1 MKHFL
6 TIHDYLPA
14 LEDYLFVDNEMSET
28 TLVKH
33 EFLTAFYTGAR
44 TIVDL
49 GCKDTRTVEKMA
61 NILCTALG
69 CFNYIQMEDA
79 ETGASRLIDARW
91 SDPQKN
97 CAAALHRFLRLKA
110 QEEYGAPELLQVKW
124 VFEAVLGAILE
135 ETTTCCKNRNA
146 CKGTAGIAHHSRYV
160 RTLLN
165 AVYQSDSGEP
175 EFDVTKLPSGPGFD
189 NISLGLWKEFSQ
201 AYLDYVSYVEG

>member
-1 MKHFL
+1 MKDFL
-6 TIHDYLPA
+6 TIRDYLSA
-14 LEDYLFVDNEMSET
+14 LEDYIFVDAEMSET

-33 EFLTAFYTGAR
+33 EFLVAFYTGAR

-49 GCKDTRTVEKMA
+49 GCKDTHAVEKMA

-91 SDPQKN
+91 VDTQKN
-97 CAAALHRFLRLKA
+97 CATALHRFLKLKA
-110 QEEYGAPELLQVKW
+110 QEEYGAPELLQVKC
-124 VFEAVLGAILE
+124 VFEAVLGAVLE
-135 ETTTCCKNRNA
+135 KTITCGKNRNA
-146 CKGTAGIAHHSRYV
+146 CEGTAGIARHSRYV

-201 AYLDYVSYVEG
+201 EYLDYVSYMED

>member
-1 MKHFL
+1 MKDFL
-6 TIHDYLPA
+6 TIRDYLSA
-14 LEDYLFVDNEMSET
+14 LEDYLFVDAEMSET

-33 EFLTAFYTGAR
+33 EFLVAFYTGAR

-49 GCKDTRTVEKMA
+49 GCKNTHTVEKMA

-91 SDPQKN
+91 VGTKKN
-97 CAAALHRFLRLKA
+97 CATALHRFLKLKA
-110 QEEYGAPELLQVKW
+110 QEGYGAPELLQVKC
-124 VFEAVLGAILE
+124 VFEAVLGAVLE
-135 ETTTCCKNRNA
+135 ETITCYKNSNA

-201 AYLDYVSYVEG
+201 AYLDFVSYVED